1 MNKNILTAGIVFL
14 IIGFGV
20 GYWYGGSIAY
30 DNGYKTAAS
39 DIKAQQEESAK
50 KATEE
55 AAKAANPFQVSNPLE
70 GVQANPFDKAKDA
83 LNPFAK

>member
-50 KATEE
+50 KRQKKRPKRPTRSRSAILWKE
-55 AAKAANPFQVSNPLE
+55 
-70 GVQANPFDKAKDA
+70 
-83 LNPFAK
+83 